1 MMEMFTEE
9 SFLRIESLVRECGK
23 IMLSANDIEADTS
36 NIKKKSGDADFVTVF
51 DESVQKALIEGIL
64 CVFPEAKFFAEE
76 KDNFAEDTKEGI
88 CFVIDPIDGTTNFIH
103 SLGASSISVAMLYNG
118 EIVYSVVYDP
128 YREELFSAIKGKGA
142 NLNGKKI
149 SVSDREMENAVISFG
164 TTPYKKEQYG
174 CKGFSIAHNIF
185 MHCADI
191 RRSGSAAIDMANV
204 ACGRTDGFFEC
215 ILSPWD
221 YAGGTLLIE
230 EAGGIVSDF
239 SGEPVGFSAPGPVVC
254 SNKNVYKKLIALINS
269 K

>member
-1 MMEMFTEE
+1 MMELFTEDKF
-9 SFLRIESLVRECGK
+9 SRIEKLIRECGK
-23 IMLSANDIEADTS
+23 IMLSANDIESDSS

-51 DESVQKALIEGIL
+51 DEGVQKALIDGIL
-64 CVFPEAKFFAEE
+64 VVFPEAKFFAEE

-103 SLGASSISVAMLYNG
+103 ELGASSISVAMLYDG
-118 EIVYSVVYDP
+118 VTIFSVVYDP
-128 YREELFSAIKGKGA
+128 YRNELFSAVKGKGA
-142 NLNGKKI
+142 YLNGKEI
-149 SVSDREMENAVISFG
+149 CVSEREMENAVISFG

-174 CKGFSIAHNIF
+174 SKGFCIAHNIF

-215 ILSPWD
+215 VLSPWD
-221 YAGGTLLIE
+221 YAGGALLIE

-239 SGEPVGFSAPGPVVC
+239 SGNSVEFSGPSSVLC
-254 SNKNVYKKLIALINS
+254 ANKTVYKKLVALINNQ
-269 K
+269 